1 MFAFMWW
8 LVIGIVAGGLARLLV
23 PGRQPMSLMVTMV
36 LGLLGS
42 IVGGF
47 IASLIWGYD
56 PQAPGFH
63 AGGLVMSTIG
73 AVILLAIYL
82 NANSRGR
89 IGMR

>member
-1 MFAFMWW
+1 
-8 LVIGIVAGGLARLLV
+8 
-23 PGRQPMSLMVTMV
+23 
-36 LGLLGS
+36 LGS